1 MKYPSFLVIAL
12 AMAFFSCSTQ
22 EPSQR
27 FLTAPM
33 SITSLGEGGEK
44 AERLRMRPIDLYNL
58 FDKNVKGK
66 KWKKVH
72 ENSWIIVI
80 DGRDP
85 QSGRINRM
93 TITLAVDPEFNDTV
107 VVTEVRESGGL
118 IRAPRKPR
126 PYH

>member
-1 MKYPSFLVIAL
+1 
-12 AMAFFSCSTQ
+12 
-22 EPSQR
+22 
-27 FLTAPM
+27 M
-33 SITSLGEGGEK
+33 SILSLGEGGEK

-85 QSGRINRM
+85 QSGKINRM
-93 TITLAVDPEFNDTV
+93 TITLAVDPGSDDTV
-107 VVTEVRESGGL
+107 VVTEVSESGGL
-118 IRAPRKPR
+118 YHPEEAAQMLRQLDRAFQPGK
-126 PYH
+126 